1 MKKKLLFIF
10 FICFSSPVFAGNDIT
25 ITCTTDSCT
34 KSHELPF
41 FNELNIAPGF
51 TQSQTLRVI
60 NNRADNC
67 NLLFKLNSTSP
78 PNNLSTVQ
86 TLSLVSGSTVWYSG
100 PFSDLLDNNTHQL
113 GNIDG
118 GQYKDY
124 LWTLSLNQSA
134 GNEYQLQNN
143 NFDIDFNFSC
153 DTESITP
160 VPTSTTNENTTTNT
174 DPQCRDTAPSLTP
187 QNLRA
192 ISGQNSV
199 ALFWDEPTDNFTY
212 YLIVYS
218 DNPSAA
224 TYGNPNVGGKGT
236 SSYTVNNLSAGTIY
250 YFKIRTGNGCAPG
263 VFSTIVLATPS
274 GQVLVN
280 PPPADA
286 FQPGVLGVQD
296 TLPSTTSSVEGVS
309 CSNIFPFAFLLALL
323 VNLII
328 SPYRFITLIIS
339 ILSLIFDY
347 YLSKSSCQKYPYFYI
362 FNIFSFLIPLMFS
375 FRKHQK

>member
-1 MKKKLLFIF
+1 MKKILLFIF

-34 KSHELPF
+34 KSHDLPF
-41 FNELNIAPGF
+41 FNEINIAPGF
-51 TQSQTLRVI
+51 TQSQNLKVI
-60 NNRADNC
+60 NNRNDNC
-67 NLLFKLNSTSP
+67 NLLFKLNLNSL

-86 TLSLVSGSTVWYSG
+86 ILSLTNGSTVWYSG
-100 PFSDLLDNNTHQL
+100 RFSDLFDNNTHQL

-124 LWTLSLNQSA
+124 LWTVSLNQSA

-153 DTESITP
+153 DALPATP
-160 VPTSTTNENTTTNT
+160 VPTSTTGENSITNT
-174 DPQCRDTAPSLTP
+174 DTQCRDTAPSQIP

-192 ISGQNSV
+192 VSGQNTV
-199 ALFWDEPTDNFTY
+199 TLFWDEPTDNFTY
-212 YLIVYS
+212 YLIAYG
-218 DNPSAA
+218 DNPDAA

-236 SSYTVNNLSAGTIY
+236 GFYTVNNLSAGTLY

-263 VFSTIVLATPS
+263 AFSTIVSATPG

-280 PPPADA
+280 PPPATA

-296 TLPSTTSSVEGVS
+296 TLPSTAGSVQGAKCV
-309 CSNIFPFAFLLALL
+309 NIIPFAFLLALL

-339 ILSLIFDY
+339 LLSLIFDY
-347 YLSKSSCQKYPYFYI
+347 YLSKSTCQKYPYFYI
-362 FNIFSFLIPLMFS
+362 FNLFSFLIPLLFS
-375 FRKHQK
+375 YRKRQK